1 MALFRNQKKH
11 GRFFHAVSA
20 SEDVDPGDY
29 VIRKLQLES
38 IDYLSYKDRKYLPQ
52 GRYTAKARDKLSLSL
67 ALDNPDTRQF
77 SWPESR

>member
-38 IDYLSYKDRKYLPQ
+38 IDYLSYKDRKYPKEVHCKSKGQAEPVTCLGQ
-52 GRYTAKARDKLSLSL
+52 S
-67 ALDNPDTRQF
+67 
-77 SWPESR
+77 

>member
-1 MALFRNQKKH
+1 MDGHNGVEESGIHPSPLRNQKKH

-38 IDYLSYKDRKYLPQ
+38 IDYLWYKDRKYPKGGTLQKQ
-52 GRYTAKARDKLSLSL
+52 GTS
-67 ALDNPDTRQF
+67 
-77 SWPESR
+77 